1 MAESANLPNPGASGP
16 AGGAHKATDPM
27 DTTYDLVALG
37 GGTGGLVAAAGAA
50 YLGLDAAIVEKS
62 ALGGDCLWTG
72 CVPSKALI
80 ASGRLAHQMNGAGAL
95 GLHGAGH
102 AHDFRSVME
111 RMRSARATV
120 AHHDDPERFRK
131 MGVAVHFGAARFTDP
146 DVVEV
151 EGVGTIRSKR
161 FVIATGAVPAI
172 PPIPGLRKAGYWT
185 YETVFDEDV
194 LPESIAIL
202 GGGPIGAE
210 FAQVFARLG
219 SRVTVLEMAPT
230 ILVNEDPD
238 VAAFMQRL
246 LAEEGIDVRTG
257 AAVTAVRQEGGRKVV
272 ETEEGD
278 AISAH
283 EVFVATG
290 RRPFTGGLDLDAAGV
305 RTSRGAV
312 VVDPHL
318 RTSART
324 VWAVGDVT
332 GAMQFTHVADQ
343 MAKVALRNA
352 TLPAKTKIHYDN
364 VPRVTFTDPEV
375 AHVGMSEAEAATIG
389 GTVYQYG
396 LDDLDRA
403 IVDGTAVGFVKV
415 SADGKGRILGATVVA
430 HGGGELILPF
440 VLAKQHGLTL
450 SAIANTI
457 FPYPTMMEGVK
468 KASAEFLRSRLDT
481 PAGRTLKRVIR
492 WLK

>member
-1 MAESANLPNPGASGP
+1 MNS
-16 AGGAHKATDPM
+16 
-27 DTTYDLVALG
+27 TYDLVAIG
-37 GGTGGLVAAAGAA
+37 GGTGGLVSAAGAA
-50 YLGLDAAIVEKS
+50 YMGLDAAIVEKA

-80 ASGRLAHQMNGAGAL
+80 ASGRLAHQMNGAHSL
-95 GLHGAGH
+95 GLHPAGQT
-102 AHDFRSVME
+102 HDFRAVME

-146 DVVEV
+146 STVEV
-151 EGVGTIRSKR
+151 DGVGTIRSKR
-161 FVIATGAVPAI
+161 FIIATGAVPAI
-172 PPIPGLRKAGYWT
+172 PPIPGLQEAGYWT
-185 YETVFDEDV
+185 YETVFDENE

-202 GGGPIGAE
+202 GGGPIGTE

-219 SRVTVLEMAPT
+219 SRVTLLEMAPT
-230 ILVNEDPD
+230 ILINEDPD
-238 VAAFMQRL
+238 VAVFMQRL
-246 LAEEGIDVRTG
+246 LAEEGIEVRTG
-257 AAVTAVRQEGGRKVV
+257 AAVSAVRQEGGRKVV
-272 ETEEGD
+272 VTDGGD
-278 AISAH
+278 PVAVH

-290 RRPFTGGLDLDAAGV
+290 RRPFTRGLDLDAAGV
-305 RTSRGAV
+305 RTSRGTV
-312 VVDPHL
+312 VVNPHL

-324 VWAVGDVT
+324 VWAVGDVA
-332 GAMQFTHVADQ
+332 GAMHFTHVAEQ

-352 TLPAKTKIHYDN
+352 ILPAKTKIRYDN

-375 AHVGMSEAEAATIG
+375 AHVGMSEVEAAAAG
-389 GTVYQYG
+389 GTVYRYG

-415 SADGKGRILGATVVA
+415 SADRKGKIMGATVVA
-430 HGGGELILPF
+430 HGAGDLILPF
-440 VLAKQHGLTL
+440 VLAKQNGLTL

-457 FPYPTMMEGVK
+457 FPYPTMAEGVK
-468 KASAEFLRSRLDT
+468 RASAEFLRSRLDT
-481 PAGRTLKRVIR
+481 PAGRTLKKVIQ